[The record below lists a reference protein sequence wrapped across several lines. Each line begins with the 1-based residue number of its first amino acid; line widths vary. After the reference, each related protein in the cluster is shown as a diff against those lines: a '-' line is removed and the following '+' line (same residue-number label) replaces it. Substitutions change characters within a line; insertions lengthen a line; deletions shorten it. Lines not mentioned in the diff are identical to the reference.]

1 LNKLLK
7 KLVKKSFVL
16 AGWQIQRTGEP
27 VEKLEFEDGNL
38 AVPKIWTQPF
48 FKQLLPF
55 RLDSGR
61 ALVLVGNA
69 EQLAFLGPCFS
80 EQGHEVKEI
89 KWDWE
94 SGTELG
100 PVPAEARIILC
111 HLPGNETQWRVV
123 RQLKERYGSRVTG
136 IQELT
141 LPFVT
146 IHEAQLNLPY
156 AVQTMQAIAPFYSGD
171 QYFGPLDEL
180 NKVFPLS
187 GKRII
192 EFGPME
198 GAQTAGLV
206 QLGARSVTAIEARG
220 GSFIKTMVARY
231 CLNWNNV
238 ELIMDDFH
246 NADRQKY
253 GEFDLA
259 FAHGVYYH
267 SFVPF
272 FFLENLM
279 SLSDNIFIGGYC
291 ISDSVVPKPS
301 TKSFPYTFETLEY
314 QGRRYKVKRFKSGN
328 TYNSPV
334 NEYAYHFDRK
344 DLLAFFADRGY
355 ELTVLYDAD
364 PIDPWGDWYLR
375 FLACKKSAHT
385 KQRESAHFADTDKT
399 ADFAANPEPTLR
411 LSREGLRSQ

>member
-1 LNKLLK
+1 LNE
-7 KLVKKSFVL
+7 LVKKLINKSFDL
-16 AGWQIQRTGEP
+16 AGLKVQRKDEP

-38 AVPKIWTQPF
+38 VVPKVWTQSF

-55 RLDSGR
+55 RLESGSP
-61 ALVLVGNA
+61 LVLLGNA
-69 EQLAFLGPCFS
+69 EQLAFLGSCFS
-80 EQGHEVKEI
+80 EQDHDVKEI

-94 SGTELG
+94 SSTDLG
-100 PVPAEARIILC
+100 AVPAEARIILC
-111 HLPGNETQWRVV
+111 HLPRNEVQWRVV
-123 RQLKERYGSRVTG
+123 RELKERYGSRVTG
-136 IQELT
+136 IQELA
-141 LPFVT
+141 LPFAT
-146 IHEAQLNLPY
+146 LHEAQLNLTY
-156 AVQTMQAIAPFYSGD
+156 AVKSMPAIAPFYAGE
-171 QYFGPLDEL
+171 QFFGPLDEL
-180 NKVFPLS
+180 NKVFPLA

-206 QLGARSVTAIEARG
+206 NLGAKSVTAIEARG

-267 SFVPF
+267 SFAPF
-272 FFLENLM
+272 FFLENLI

-291 ISDSVVPKPS
+291 TSDSVTPKPP
-301 TKSFPYTFETLEY
+301 TKWFHFTFETLEY
-314 QGRRYKVKRFKSGN
+314 QGRKYEVKKIQIGN
-328 TYNSPV
+328 SYNSAV
-334 NEYAYHFDRK
+334 NEYAYHFNRK

-355 ELTVLYDAD
+355 EVTVLYDA
-364 PIDPWGDWYLR
+364 PTTDPWGDWYLR
-375 FLACKKSAHT
+375 FLACKK
-385 KQRESAHFADTDKT
+385 
-399 ADFAANPEPTLR
+399 
-411 LSREGLRSQ
+411 

>member
-1 LNKLLK
+1 MNE
-7 KLVKKSFVL
+7 LVKKFIKKSFDL
-16 AGWQIQRTGEP
+16 AGLKLQRKDEP
-27 VEKLEFEDGNL
+27 VEELEFEDGSL
-38 AVPKIWTQPF
+38 VVPKIWTQSF

-55 RLDSGR
+55 RLESGG
-61 ALVLVGNA
+61 ALVLLGNA
-69 EQLAFLGPCFS
+69 EQLAFLGPCIS

-89 KWDWE
+89 QWDWE

-100 PVPAEARIILC
+100 PVPAGARIILC
-111 HLPGNETQWRVV
+111 HLPLNEIQWRVV
-123 RQLKERYGSRVTG
+123 RQLKERFGPGVTG
-136 IQELT
+136 IQELA

-146 IHEAQLNLPY
+146 LHEAQLAFTY
-156 AVQTMQAIAPFYSGD
+156 AVKSMQAIAPFYAGE
-171 QYFGPLDEL
+171 QFFGPLDEL
-180 NKVFPLS
+180 NKVFPLA

-291 ISDSVVPKPS
+291 ISDSVVPKPP
-301 TKSFPYTFETLEY
+301 TKWFQFTFETLEY
-314 QGRRYKVKRFKSGN
+314 QGRTYKVKKIKTGN
-328 TYNSPV
+328 SYNAAV

-344 DLLAFFADRGY
+344 DLLSFFADRGY

-375 FLACKKSAHT
+375 FLARKKSLPAE
-385 KQRESAHFADTDKT
+385 KR
-399 ADFAANPEPTLR
+399 
-411 LSREGLRSQ
+411 